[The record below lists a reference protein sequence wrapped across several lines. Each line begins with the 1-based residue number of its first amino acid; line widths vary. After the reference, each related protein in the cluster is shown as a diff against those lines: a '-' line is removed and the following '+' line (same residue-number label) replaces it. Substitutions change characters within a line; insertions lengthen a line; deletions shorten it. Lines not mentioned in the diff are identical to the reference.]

1 MDLLQR
7 FASAWCGTAEAG
19 DTHLVSAVTGWIVIP
34 RWLGATCH
42 HLSARWRVLGPTALL
57 VLLAPNLSSK
67 KRVPTI
73 NGM

>member
-34 RWLGATCH
+34 RWFR
-42 HLSARWRVLGPTALL
+42 SY
-57 VLLAPNLSSK
+57 LSSP
-67 KRVPTI
+67 VSQVEGPWTHCTPCVV
-73 NGM
+73 GP